1 MARETDRGM
10 AGKING
16 CMVSCV
22 DGELCVFLDG
32 HVCKQRSVNIE
43 RKMDS
48 QESRRK
54 MDEWKDIQVCGWA
67 GG

>member
-1 MARETDRGM
+1 
-10 AGKING
+10 
-16 CMVSCV
+16 MVSYV

-32 HVCKQRSVNIE
+32 HGCKQRSVSIE

-48 QESRRK
+48 QVSRRK

-67 GG
+67 GGWMCKETYEYISVCV